1 MRSQAPRRSHSLW
14 RGYCWTIGFLAT
26 GCLVACAENASKPAP
41 VLTSVVGLVA
51 NTHAVRHPTPGGF
64 GKTLVLNFVRFLEG
78 ELVDRELPINYAFE
92 WITAMPQDFGGGREL
107 LGRQSLTF
115 PVPQAEDRRRGYQ
128 LCTVTLEVAEEGD
141 RQSSKGLSGQQVRVK
156 VLPSQSGT
164 YMVVGEQGR
173 LIRELNRRWAE
184 QSVLCRI
191 YEGCVIACLPHGQS
205 CATERDPVDERDLD
219 QYVPN
224 CYLIAALVAAVR
236 RDPAQVLSLISQQPD
251 GYLVSFPGQVPIQVP
266 QDLDRGPD
274 MIESRALDVD
284 EHGNVEIWPAL
295 LERAFAILNS
305 RTKPKCSGP
314 GLEFL
319 DVSDGDSQQAYHI
332 LTGRL
337 VVESTR
343 WKYRSRLE
351 QLQAIKRHL
360 VTGPVMMS
368 TGKWTDSGD
377 RPYWWLQ
384 DHVYVVTAVGAN
396 DNSLT
401 VIDPN
406 CGQLVERIK
415 IGDWFDSAEVKRFL
429 FCE

>member
-1 MRSQAPRRSHSLW
+1 MRSRRSHSLW
-14 RGYCWTIGFLAT
+14 RGYCWTIGFLTT
-26 GCLVACAENASKPAP
+26 GCLIACAENASKPAP

-64 GKTLVLNFVRFLEG
+64 GDTLVLNFVRFLED
-78 ELVDRELPINYAFE
+78 ELVDRELPINYAYE
-92 WITAMPQDFGGGREL
+92 WITAMPQDFGRGRDL

-115 PVPQAEDRRRGYQ
+115 PTPTSEDRQLGYQ
-128 LCTVTLEVAEEGD
+128 LRTVRLKVADQGD
-141 RQSSKGLSGQQVRVK
+141 RRPGSTGLSGQQLRVK
-156 VLPSQSGT
+156 VLPSSSGT
-164 YMVVGEQGR
+164 YMVVDERGR

-184 QSVLCRI
+184 QSALCRI
-191 YEGCVIACLPHGQS
+191 YEGCVIACLPQGQS
-205 CATERDPVDERDLD
+205 SATECHPVDERDLD

-236 RDPAQVLSLISQQPD
+236 RDPAQVLSLISLQAD
-251 GYLVSFPGQVPIQVP
+251 GYVVSFPGQLPIQVP

-284 EHGNVEIWPAL
+284 QHGNVEIWPAL

-305 RTKPKCSGP
+305 RMRPKCSGP
-314 GLEFL
+314 GQEFL

-332 LTGRL
+332 LTGRP

-343 WKYRSRLE
+343 WKYSCRLE
-351 QLQAIKRHL
+351 HLQAIKQHL
-360 VTGPVMMS
+360 VTGPVMMA

-377 RPYWWLQ
+377 RPYWWLE

-406 CGQLVERIK
+406 CGQMVERIK

-429 FCE
+429 LCK